1 MLMKLSLITYGLGNE
16 IKPELIK
23 PIKNSWVKPKG
34 GLWASPINSAYGWKE
49 WCEAEEFGNLSSS
62 FSFEFEGNVLVIDSL
77 HDMDKLP
84 WFEQGTGCYAIDFEK
99 INADG
104 FDAILL
110 TEKGQN
116 ETRFTF
122 PRSLYGW
129 DCESIVIMNPDRI
142 ITTRINADA
151 KSAA

>member
-1 MLMKLSLITYGLGNE
+1 MKLSLITYGLGNE

-84 WFEQGTGCYAIDFEK
+84 VCAR
-99 INADG
+99 
-104 FDAILL
+104 LL
-110 TEKGQN
+110 RQVNTSVMPQRKG
-116 ETRFTF
+116 E
-122 PRSLYGW
+122 YHG
-129 DCESIVIMNPDRI
+129 SI
-142 ITTRINADA
+142 
-151 KSAA
+151 